1 MATVETMGLVRYTR
15 ITQERLTRG
24 DHGSR
29 HKGILDAMNK
39 FDVCGHQLH
48 GPGVHGKVRRQAA
61 APEHKPLRM
70 SPPQAEPTAR
80 GGHPL

>member
-1 MATVETMGLVRYTR
+1 
-15 ITQERLTRG
+15 
-24 DHGSR
+24 
-29 HKGILDAMNK
+29 MNK
-39 FDVCGHQLH
+39 FDVCAHQLH